1 MMSLNKTKVFA
12 VRVRDKYGQE
22 VEDYINS
29 KISNVTWIRDELPG
43 VDLQWNKLRV
53 MNMDIDE
60 IISIANN
67 TYLCFLTLH
76 IYINILPQTT
86 TTTKI

>member
-43 VDLQWNKLRV
+43 IDLQWNKLRV
-53 MNMDIDE
+53 M
-60 IISIANN
+60 
-67 TYLCFLTLH
+67 TLH
-76 IYINILPQTT
+76 LLVSLELP
-86 TTTKI
+86 KVSKK